1 VLELIFKVISLG
13 FFYNHISNENAYLRN
28 SWNVLD
34 ILVVTVKKN
43 KKKVNPSY
51 LFFNDVENK
60 KKIKNFYSSILK
72 RHLLLITV
80 E

>member
-1 VLELIFKVISLG
+1 MISSILLAVDNPLDDPDSNLKVILNIIDLFFSSIFVLELIFKVISLG

-43 KKKVNPSY
+43 
-51 LFFNDVENK
+51 
-60 KKIKNFYSSILK
+60 
-72 RHLLLITV
+72 
-80 E
+80 